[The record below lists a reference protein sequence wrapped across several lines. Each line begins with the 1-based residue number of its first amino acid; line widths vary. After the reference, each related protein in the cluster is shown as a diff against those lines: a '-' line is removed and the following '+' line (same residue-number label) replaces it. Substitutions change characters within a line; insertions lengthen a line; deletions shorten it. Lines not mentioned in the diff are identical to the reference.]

1 MPTFDGSNHLPFFKT
16 LHRNFSETLQ
26 DDPDRSLP
34 RRDPIESLLE
44 DCFEIFERNSENA
57 VGVVCHGGCASCCTI
72 RVAATAPEILL
83 IARTLR
89 SSTDEVAIALRQRIS
104 AADQTTRQ
112 LDEQGRM
119 ASGSQCPF
127 VEGGLCVIYA
137 VRPLACRGHAS
148 YDEQACVDALAG
160 HPCEVPVS
168 ELHVT
173 VRSLVQNAMQAALR
187 DAGYAWGAYE
197 LNQAL
202 HTALTNEICEAA
214 WLKGHDVFAAALI
227 EDVSLQEMA
236 ETFDAIKAL

>member
-1 MPTFDGSNHLPFFKT
+1 MPTFDGSNHLPFFKV
-16 LHRNFSETLQ
+16 LYRNFSETLQ
-26 DDPDRSLP
+26 DHPDRALQ
-34 RRDPIESLLE
+34 RRDPIESLLG
-44 DCFEIFERNSENA
+44 DCFETFERNSENA
-57 VGVVCHGGCASCCTI
+57 AGVVCHGGCASCCTI

-83 IARTLR
+83 LARTLR
-89 SSTDEVAIALRQRIS
+89 SSTDERGIALRQRIS
-104 AADQTTRQ
+104 AADDATRQ

-119 ASGSQCPF
+119 ASGSPCPF

-148 YDEQACVDALAG
+148 YDEKACIDALAG

-173 VRSLVQNAMQAALR
+173 VRSLTQNAMQAALR